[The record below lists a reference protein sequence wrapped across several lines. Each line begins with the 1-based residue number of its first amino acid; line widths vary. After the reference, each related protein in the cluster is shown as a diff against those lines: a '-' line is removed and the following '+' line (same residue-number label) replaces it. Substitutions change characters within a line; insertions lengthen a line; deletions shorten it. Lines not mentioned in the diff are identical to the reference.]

1 MVLPIEN
8 NGQIGLLAA
17 SAISISI
24 AAVFVVLRLIA
35 KHMGTRIDYSDYC
48 IVVALVSNL
57 ESLYFDPR
65 LTWPIA
71 VQYGASRMQYATCH
85 LWGVW
90 LPYG

>member
-8 NGQIGLLAA
+8 NGQLGLLAA
-17 SAISISI
+17 SAISIFI
-24 AAVFVVLRLIA
+24 ATVFVVLRLIA

-48 IVVALVSNL
+48 IVVALVRNL
-57 ESLYFDPR
+57 KSLCFKSR

-71 VQYGASRMQYATCH
+71 FQYGTSHMQYRTCH